1 VSSQAIY
8 LQADMGQQIRPVQ
21 QTVPVVVEDVMLNN
35 LRLKHGMFW
44 QRRYPTPLDYKQ
56 ESRFVGALI
65 LILVMLWLL
74 ASRFDYE
81 AALVQEEVI
90 RESYQQMV
98 LACLNQAHNGGNVGV
113 VFDDKLY
120 GVNCMVLS
128 NEPYKNL
135 KSM

>member
-21 QTVPVVVEDVMLNN
+21 QTVPVVVEDVMLI
-35 LRLKHGMFW
+35 
-44 QRRYPTPLDYKQ
+44 RYPTPFDDKT
-56 ESRFVGALI
+56 EFRFIGALM